1 MVLSQSTDLCS
12 PIPSHCT
19 ASVFGDSE
27 SLARVYKE
35 MIIATNIEGKLYM

>member
-12 PIPSHCT
+12 PSPSHCT

-27 SLARVYKE
+27 SLARVNKK
-35 MIIATNIEGKLYM
+35 MIIETNMEGKLYM